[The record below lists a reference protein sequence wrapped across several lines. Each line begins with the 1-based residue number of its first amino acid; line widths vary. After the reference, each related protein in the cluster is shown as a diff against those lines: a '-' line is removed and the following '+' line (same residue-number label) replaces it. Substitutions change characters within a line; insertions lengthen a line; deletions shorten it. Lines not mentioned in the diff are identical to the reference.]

1 VCVFPGCAGDE
12 VDVSY
17 CKGGMT
23 CEKKGALSDRALW
36 HRLLVERSAA
46 RLISAVLLDAALIDA
61 GMQVAMQLRVR
72 SGHMH
77 LSRALWNIPLVCG
90 HALGP
95 AMGFAVTMV
104 CKCIR
109 DVHTDNHT
117 QVNMS
122 EIL

>member
-1 VCVFPGCAGDE
+1 
-12 VDVSY
+12 
-17 CKGGMT
+17 MT
-23 CEKKGALSDRALW
+23 CEEKSALSDRALW

-46 RLISAVLLDAALIDA
+46 RLNSAVLLDAALIDA

-90 HALGP
+90 HALGA

-104 CKCIR
+104 CKCIQ
-109 DVHTDNHT
+109 DVHNDDHT
-117 QVNMS
+117 SQHLRDS
-122 EIL
+122 LQKLQCL